1 MPIPANTT
9 LEPAAT
15 SVHPGPA
22 TAVRDEPDT
31 EARTFLPIARIL
43 CPIDFSDWSRAVVER
58 AVALASPTRAEI
70 TAVFVLPCAAPAA
83 RDTATGSCAAE
94 ADDNMMSAMAE
105 DVEDFLGPARMAGLP
120 VHVSVKRGDTVSQ
133 ILEQARKTAAD
144 VIVMGTH
151 GRSGVERWVLGSVL
165 DGVLRKAPCPVLAVP
180 RPRVRSLRPE
190 PVHGRILCAV
200 GLSGRA
206 AYTISYALEL
216 ARYTSSLV
224 TVLHVSD
231 DLGAPRVRGM
241 REAEE
246 GKRLHA
252 AVPPERPCQE
262 VVLSGEAHRQI
273 LRLAEAEQAELIVL
287 GSGAH
292 GLGPTASRVVRE
304 ASTPVLI
311 VPFPSDERP
320 S

>member
-1 MPIPANTT
+1 VPIPANTT

-43 CPIDFSDWSRAVVER
+43 CPIDFSDWSRAAVER

-83 RDTATGSCAAE
+83 RDTATGSCAGE

-105 DVEDFLGPARMAGLP
+105 DVEDFLGPARMDGLP

-133 ILEQARKTAAD
+133 ILEQARKTVAD

-190 PVHGRILCAV
+190 PVHGGAEGRTGERKLRDRRVEHALGPVLVVEPGRRREDAAGHRDVLAEEDHALV
-200 GLSGRA
+200 GGKLLVERVADRGAEGDSCHLRGRA
-206 AYTISYALEL
+206 RGVARAARAAARGSAL
-216 ARYTSSLV
+216 RPR
-224 TVLHVSD
+224 HRR
-231 DLGAPRVRGM
+231 LGGRN
-241 REAEE
+241 
-246 GKRLHA
+246 
-252 AVPPERPCQE
+252 
-262 VVLSGEAHRQI
+262 SG
-273 LRLAEAEQAELIVL
+273 
-287 GSGAH
+287 
-292 GLGPTASRVVRE
+292 
-304 ASTPVLI
+304 
-311 VPFPSDERP
+311 
-320 S
+320 